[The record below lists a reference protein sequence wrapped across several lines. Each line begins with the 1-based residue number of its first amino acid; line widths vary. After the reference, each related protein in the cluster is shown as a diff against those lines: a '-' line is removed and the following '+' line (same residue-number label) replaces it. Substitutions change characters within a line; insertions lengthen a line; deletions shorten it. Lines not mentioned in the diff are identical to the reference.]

1 MITYTMVPNE
11 ETYQVMAKIYML
23 ESKDFKKR
31 KRKLLS
37 ICIVS
42 LFLIALSIYG
52 MFLDTTEIMRY
63 AFLAIGIFTLIY
75 GGWFYFAGAKRQIL
89 AAVRKANQSTEHL
102 ERNYTFGEEITIH
115 TEETDSRIKWS
126 MIEQWGECDHYLY
139 LKYSNGNIL
148 LDTAKMSEQDIS
160 RLREK
165 LKAEEIPN
173 G

>member
-11 ETYQVMAKIYML
+11 ETYQVMAKIYMQ
-23 ESKDFKKR
+23 ESKEFKKR

-37 ICIVS
+37 LCIVS
-42 LFLIALSIYG
+42 LFLIALSVYG
-52 MFLDTTEIMRY
+52 MFLDTTEIMWY

-102 ERNYTFGEEITIH
+102 ERTYTFGEEITIH
-115 TEETDSRIKWS
+115 TDQTDSRLTWS

-139 LKYSNGNIL
+139 LKYSNSNIL
-148 LDTAKMSEQDIS
+148 LDTAKMPEQDIS
-160 RLREK
+160 RLKEK